1 MEGVISGV
9 GSQANASMLLFQ
21 DSNYTEP
28 YPAGPVTLPVGS
40 VMYVGASVQETDPS
54 LVVVLDDCYA
64 THSSRPSDPKRHFLI
79 QNKYVSKLQ
88 PQHMVHNIS

>member
-1 MEGVISGV
+1 MSCFLARTEGRGVEGAISGV

-40 VMYVGASVQETDPS
+40 VLYVGASVQETDPS

-64 THSSRPSDPKRHFLI
+64 THTSNPEAPVKHFFI
-79 QNKYVSKLQ
+79 QNK
-88 PQHMVHNIS
+88 